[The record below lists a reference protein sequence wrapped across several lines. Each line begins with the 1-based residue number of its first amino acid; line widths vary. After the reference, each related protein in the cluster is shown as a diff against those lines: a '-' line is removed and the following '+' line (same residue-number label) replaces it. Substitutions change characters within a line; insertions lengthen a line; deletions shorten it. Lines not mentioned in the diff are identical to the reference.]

1 VKDRHEKLGD
11 QAAVKGT
18 MLHAHL
24 AWAAARREG
33 QASTLASSLDPEC
46 GRLACG
52 DFLDTDWVPFRCLVQ
67 IDRALAAAA
76 GMPPEQAFREMGGH
90 SATLNLAGVYKS
102 FVAEEPHRFFERSA
116 RLHDRFQNFGRCAYE
131 RLGERH
137 GRMRHEGYEEY
148 SPVYCASGLGYYEG
162 ALLLMKVPGHAHVFE
177 LECQCAGD
185 PACVFDLSW

>member
-1 VKDRHEKLGD
+1 VKERHEKLSG

-24 AWAAARREG
+24 AWAAARSRG
-33 QASTLASSLDPEC
+33 HATAGAPTLDAEC
-46 GRLACG
+46 LRLLRG

-67 IDRALAAAA
+67 IDRALAATAA
-76 GMPPEQAFREMGGH
+76 MPPEQVFRELGRH
-90 SATLNLAGVYKS
+90 SASLNLAGAYKS
-102 FVAEEPHRFFERSA
+102 FVADEPHRFFEKAA
-116 RLHDRFQNFGRCAYE
+116 RLNDRFQNFGRCAYQ

-162 ALLLMKVPGHAHVFE
+162 ALTLMNAPGPVHVFE
-177 LECQCAGD
+177 IACQCAGD